1 MNYKSGE
8 DSDSGIK
15 IYLREIGKIPLLT
28 PEEEVD
34 LAAKIK
40 KGERKRARS

>member
-15 IYLREIGKIPLLT
+15 IYLREIGQVRLLT
-28 PEEEVD
+28 PQ
-34 LAAKIK
+34 
-40 KGERKRARS
+40 ARTRNT